1 MLYKKRALDR
11 LKVIAVTHKTV
22 DLHEIGKFHVSDE
35 EVKEHLHHL
44 KNQMKLDEL
53 MYLSTCN
60 RVEFVFVTDEELNSD
75 FSVRFLK
82 TFKKEF
88 SVVED
93 EILQNQV
100 QLFDGAEAVRH
111 IYNVASSIDSVV
123 VGEREIITQVRNAYE
138 NSKKMELTG
147 DLIRILMRTT
157 IETAK
162 KVYTET
168 QIATRPV
175 SVVSL
180 AYKKLKELHVKL
192 DARFLIIGAGQT
204 NNLMAKFLKKHGFK
218 NFTIFN
224 RSLPNAELLAKE
236 LSGKAEKLSELQ
248 NYKNGFDVILTC
260 TAAAEHI
267 ISVDLY
273 KSLLNGETDKK
284 IIIDLSVPTDTDPLI
299 LQQNKVHFI
308 DVAAIQAIANE
319 NMQERKKELNAVTKI
334 IDEALQTFTTMQK
347 VRKAELAMSFVPQQV
362 KQIKETAVN
371 EVFAKDI
378 EKLDENSKAVLEK
391 VLAYMEKKYIS
402 VPMKMAKEIILE
414 NEK

>member
-1 MLYKKRALDR
+1 MNR

-22 DLHEIGKFHVSDE
+22 DLNEIGKFHVNDE
-35 EVKEHLHHL
+35 DVKTCLHHL
-44 KNQMKLDEL
+44 KMEMDLDEL

-60 RVEFVFVTDEELNSD
+60 RVEFVFVTGKTLTPD

-82 TFKKEF
+82 CFKKEF
-88 SVVED
+88 SLVCD
-93 EILQNQV
+93 EALNNQV
-100 QLFDGAEAVRH
+100 QLFEGANAVRH
-111 IYNVASSIDSVV
+111 VYSVASSIDSVV

-162 KVYTET
+162 RVYTET

-224 RSLPNAELLAKE
+224 RSLANAEVLAKE
-236 LSGKAEKLSELQ
+236 LNGKAEKLSELQ

-267 ISVDLY
+267 ISTELY
-273 KSLLNGETDKK
+273 TSLLNGETDKK
-284 IIIDLSVPTDTDPLI
+284 IIIDLSVPTDTDPQI
-299 LQQNKVHFI
+299 LVQNKVHFI
-308 DVAAIQAIANE
+308 DVATIQAIANE
-319 NMQERKKELNAVTKI
+319 NMQERKKELSAVTQI
-334 IDEALQTFTTMQK
+334 IDEALQNFTAMQK
-347 VRKAELAMSFVPQQV
+347 VRKAEIAMSFVPEKV
-362 KQIKETAVN
+362 KQIKDTAVN

-378 EKLDENSKAVLEK
+378 EKLDENSKAILEK
-391 VLAYMEKKYIS
+391 VLTYMEKKYIS